1 MSHDQPFYTYDLGA
15 SAVIYR
21 MMDEFGGLS
30 NFARD
35 FPLEINGLVAHTNE
49 SLYQA
54 LRFPHRPDLQR
65 LLLDEPTPAKVKRI
79 SRDYLHDTRPNWET
93 LRKDIMRWCLQVKL
107 AQHYKRVGALLVA
120 SGDRPIVE
128 QAYSDQY
135 WGATLQE
142 DGTLRGANVLG
153 LLWMDLRAEL
163 HAGNWKPGCIVE
175 PLPLDDFSLDKR
187 LIGAIRVDD

>member
-1 MSHDQPFYTYDLGA
+1 MSHDQPLHIYDLAA

-21 MMDEFGGLS
+21 MMDQFDDLS

-35 FPLEINGLVAHTNE
+35 FPLEIHGLVAYTNE

-65 LLLDEPTPAKVKRI
+65 LLLEEPNPAKVKRI
-79 SRDYLHDTRPNWET
+79 SRDYLQDTRPNWET
-93 LRKDIMRWCLQVKL
+93 QRKDIMRWCLQIKL
-107 AQHYKRVGALLVA
+107 AQHRKRIGDLLLA

-128 QAYSDQY
+128 QAYADQY

-153 LLWMDLRAEL
+153 LLWMGLRAEL
-163 HAGNWKPGCIVE
+163 HAGHWGPERTVE
-175 PLPLDDFSLDKR
+175 PLPIPDFVLDR
-187 LIGAIRVDD
+187 RAIGSVRVIG

>member
-1 MSHDQPFYTYDLGA
+1 
-15 SAVIYR
+15 

-30 NFARD
+30 NFARE
-35 FPLEINGLVAHTNE
+35 FALEINGLVAHTNE

-65 LLLDEPTPAKVKRI
+65 LLLEEPNPAKVKRI
-79 SRDYLHDTRPNWET
+79 SRDYLQDSRPNWET

-107 AQHYKRVGALLVA
+107 AQHYKRVGDLLLA

-163 HAGNWKPGCIVE
+163 HAGKWKPGRIVE
-175 PLPLDDFSLDKR
+175 PLPLPDFSLDR
-187 LIGAIRVDD
+187 RPIGAMRVNS